1 LITNENSFL
10 FEIKIG
16 IDTVMDFPPVV
27 FFNITTT
34 MTITNSLNSSSIFIS
49 IFIGICMSLIALI
62 TALGNIV
69 TRNYELLTVQ
79 DLIFYINY
87 SVCFLSLKRLFYI
100 KYGCC
105 WFSCRFFLHTV
116 LYSIQVSVTKYLLNI
131 LLWFSITQSWPF
143 GRLFCKIWVNWDDWF
158 INKSLM

>member
-69 TRNYELLTVQ
+69 VLLAFYCDKKLRTINGTRSNILY
-79 DLIFYINY
+79 
-87 SVCFLSLKRLFYI
+87 KLFYL
-100 KYGCC
+100 
-105 WFSCRFFLHTV
+105 FFV
-116 LYSIQVSVTKYLLNI
+116 FEKIILY
-131 LLWFSITQSWPF
+131 
-143 GRLFCKIWVNWDDWF
+143 
-158 INKSLM
+158 